1 MNMKE
6 ILKKGFDSLFIP
18 KSSPRIASDEE
29 AIRDIWIAVGD
40 DIRDAFGIYDE
51 TEGRER
57 EKTTE

>member
-1 MNMKE
+1 MKE

-40 DIRDAFGIYDE
+40 DIRDAFGIYDK
-51 TEGRER
+51 
-57 EKTTE
+57 EKEEEEENNQK